1 MDIKEIREANL
12 RLLINSKPFDGRLTD
27 FAEAVETNPDYFSQ
41 IMSKKL
47 AAGMGGIVARRI
59 ERKLNKP
66 RGWMD
71 TLQSQ
76 VINVD
81 FRTEPEEGLFEAT
94 MEAVE
99 AYFSDTKIPI
109 TARGKAALIK
119 HLVDYFSSKNK
130 LPTQNELRAKI
141 IDLSPLFNQRG

>member
-12 RLLINSKPFDGRLTD
+12 RLLINSKPFDGHLTN

-41 IMSKKL
+41 IMSNKL
-47 AAGMGGIVARRI
+47 DVGMGNLVARRI

-71 TLQSQ
+71 QLQSQ

-81 FRTEPEEGLFEAT
+81 FRAEPEDGLFEIT

-99 AYFSDTKIPI
+99 AYFADTKIPI

-119 HLVDYFSSKNK
+119 HLVDYFSTRNK
-130 LPTQNELRAKI
+130 APTQGELRAKI